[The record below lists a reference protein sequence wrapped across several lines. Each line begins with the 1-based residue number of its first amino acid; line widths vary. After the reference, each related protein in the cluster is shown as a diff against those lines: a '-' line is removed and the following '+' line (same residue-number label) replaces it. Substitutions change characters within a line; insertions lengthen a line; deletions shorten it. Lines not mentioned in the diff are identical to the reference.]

1 MKWKIAVLF
10 HEKHRGK
17 PLNYLIHYYAQ
28 FWRDD
33 GHEVIFIFGTSQF
46 IPADL
51 IILHV
56 DLTVVPQEYLDFSH
70 RYPIALNDQVTDIRK
85 STYSRLLVQPGDNY
99 SGKVIVKS
107 NFNFAGGPER
117 DLGVALDP
125 RGVSSSYFWS
135 PLDYQVYENLNA
147 APASLFQDPNV
158 VVEKF
163 QPEFQ
168 DGLYYMRA
176 MLFLGDH
183 VTCTRFASR
192 EPIVNG
198 STQISSE
205 RVEAHPEMIQLAKA
219 MKFDYGKFDYVLHE
233 GKPILLD
240 ANKTTGGVTASTDPK
255 KIAGRRYRA
264 EGLYPYFE
272 SAPQADRRP
281 TTA

>member
-1 MKWKIAVLF
+1 MAMTRKISVLF
-10 HEKHRGK
+10 HERHRGR
-17 PLNYLIHYYAQ
+17 PLNYLIHHYAE
-28 FWRDD
+28 FWRED
-33 GHEVIFIFGTSQF
+33 GHEVIFIFGTRQF

-51 IILHV
+51 LIVHV
-56 DLTVVPQEYLDFSH
+56 DLTVVPQEYLDFA
-70 RYPIALNDQVTDIRK
+70 RQYPIALNGEVKDIRK
-85 STYSRLLVQPGDNY
+85 STFSQLLVKPGEAHA
-99 SGKVIVKS
+99 GKVMVKS
-107 NFNFAGGPER
+107 NFNFAGSPER
-117 DLGVALDP
+117 ELGVALDP

-135 PLDYQVYENLNA
+135 PQDYQVYENLNA
-147 APASLFQDPNV
+147 VPSSLFGDPNV

-192 EPIVNG
+192 EPVVNG

-205 RVEAHPEMIQLAKA
+205 RVEPHPEMIRLARD

-240 ANKTTGGVTASTDPK
+240 ANKTTGGVTASNDPE
-255 KIAGRRYRA
+255 KIVARRYRA
-264 EGLYPYFE
+264 EGLYRYFE
-272 SAPQADRRP
+272 GGTR
-281 TTA
+281 TL

>member
-1 MKWKIAVLF
+1 M
-10 HEKHRGK
+10 
-17 PLNYLIHYYAQ
+17 NYLIHHFAE
-28 FWRDD
+28 FWGED
-33 GHEVIFIFGTSQF
+33 GHEVIFIFGTAQF

-51 IILHV
+51 IIVHV
-56 DLTVVPQEYLDFSH
+56 DLTVVPQEYLDFAS
-70 RYPIALNDQVTDIRK
+70 RYPIVLNGQVKDIRK
-85 STYSRLLVQPGDNY
+85 STYSQLLVRPGDGY

-107 NFNFAGGPER
+107 NFNFAGAPER
-117 DLGVALDP
+117 ALGVRLDP

-135 PLDYQVYENLNA
+135 PEDYQVYETVNA
-147 APASLFQDPNV
+147 VPVPLLDDPNV

-205 RVEAHPEMIQLAKA
+205 RVEPHPEMIQLARA

-240 ANKTTGGVTASTDPK
+240 ANKTTGGVTASDDPK

-264 EGLYPYFE
+264 EGLYPYFKR
-272 SAPQADRRP
+272 APQA
-281 TTA
+281 A